1 MGSTRTIRREALD
14 MERSTAK
21 PSAVC
26 LHLSELT
33 RVAGLMTESG
43 VKQRTVAIGRVTRR
57 ASLPRV
63 LTGLQFGTCHLVA
76 RLDETG
82 RPLLVGRF
90 GGNQCSWYTAT
101 PELDLPTG
109 GTAIRSPWHGR
120 LTATAHGQQ
129 LVVEGASA
137 DGGEMSLDGGRASGW
152 TIGRAGSVAIG
163 SPGERTCWVAAFSG
177 TIPSYTFTLDGNRI
191 STGRRG
197 NWTTVTLEA
206 DSPLTADQALA
217 VVADATWLLRLAEPQ
232 SLTKVALWD
241 VGEHEGVVTFDSIDR
256 AMRHQLVRAPNV
268 GVFLDAA
275 STYWSTASSDDR
287 RVLAAI
293 IDMLL
298 VACESNIETSIAI
311 SSAALELAADE
322 WLPST
327 KGQHDVSKQARD
339 EILEALSQAADHH
352 APGSEFAARSKEIG
366 GWLFNRTTK
375 ERFRQLLDHLGVP
388 ADDDG
393 VTQFVNVRNK
403 VVHGGFERLSLPER
417 TRALL
422 FGRWMLSTSILQYVG
437 YRGPTVDWRKLRV
450 D

>member
-1 MGSTRTIRREALD
+1 

-21 PSAVC
+21 PGTAR

-33 RVAGLMTESG
+33 RVAGFMTESG
-43 VKQRTVAIGRVTRR
+43 VKRRTVAIGRVTSR

-63 LTGLQFGTCHLVA
+63 LTGLRFGTCHLVA

-90 GGNQCSWYTAT
+90 GGNQCSWYAET
-101 PELDLPTG
+101 PELGLPMEG
-109 GTAIRSPWHGR
+109 KVIRSPWHGR
-120 LTATAHGQQ
+120 LTAIANGRP
-129 LVVEGASA
+129 LIVEGASA
-137 DGGEMSLDGGRASGW
+137 DGGEMSLDDGRPSGW

-163 SPGERTCWVAAFSG
+163 SPGERTRWVAGFSG
-177 TIPSYTFTLDGNRI
+177 TIPPYTFTLDGHRI
-191 STGRRG
+191 STSRRG
-197 NWTTVTLEA
+197 NWTTTTLDA

-217 VVADATWLLRLAEPQ
+217 VVSDVTWLLRLAEPRA
-232 SLTKVALWD
+232 LTRVALWD
-241 VGEHEGVVTFDSIDR
+241 AGEQEGVVTFDSIDR
-256 AMRHQLVRAPNV
+256 AMRHELVPARNV
-268 GVFLDAA
+268 GVFLGAA
-275 STYWSTASSDDR
+275 SNYWSAASSDDR
-287 RVLAAI
+287 RVLAAL

-311 SSAALELAADE
+311 SSSALELAADE

-327 KGQHDVSKQARD
+327 KGQHDVSKQARA

-352 APGSEFAARSKEIG
+352 APGSEFATRSKEIG

-393 VTQFVNVRNK
+393 VTKFVNVRNK
-403 VVHGGFERLSLPER
+403 VVHGGFQKLSLPVR

-422 FGRWMLSTSILQYVG
+422 FGRWMLSTSILRQVG
-437 YRGPTVDWRKLRV
+437 YRGPIVDWRTLRV
-450 D
+450 G